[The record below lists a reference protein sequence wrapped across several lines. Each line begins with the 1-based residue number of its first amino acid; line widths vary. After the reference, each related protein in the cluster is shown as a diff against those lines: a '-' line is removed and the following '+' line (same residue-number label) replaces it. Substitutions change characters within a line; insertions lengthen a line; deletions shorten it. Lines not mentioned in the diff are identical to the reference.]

1 MKDRKMGKALG
12 KERKGDGGK
21 GERRKEKC
29 EKMRGVGNAAKK
41 WEEMSG

>member
-1 MKDRKMGKALG
+1 MGKALG

-29 EKMRGVGNAAKK
+29 EKMMRGV
-41 WEEMSG
+41 